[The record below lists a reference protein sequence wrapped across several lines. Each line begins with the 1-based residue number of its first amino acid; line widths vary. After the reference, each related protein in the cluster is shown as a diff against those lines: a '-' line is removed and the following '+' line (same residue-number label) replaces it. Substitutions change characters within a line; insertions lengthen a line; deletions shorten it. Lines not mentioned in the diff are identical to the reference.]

1 MRMNIVISGYGKMGR
16 LIEKRAAE
24 KGHGIIA
31 VIDPAVKKTA
41 GGADIA
47 SGASVFATPKDLEKE
62 GAGKYGAG
70 TVAIDF
76 TRPDAAADN
85 IIAFAGMGIP
95 VVTGTT
101 GWYDR
106 LDEVGAFVESRK
118 SALLWASNFSTGVN
132 LFYRIAAYC
141 ARLIDSY
148 DEYDTAGYEIHHNQK
163 ADSPSGTAK
172 TLAGIALKNM
182 KRKTQVLWDK
192 LDGPP
197 APHEIHVSSLRVGS
211 VPGVHALVFD
221 SGADTIEI
229 RHSVRSRD
237 GLASG
242 AINAAEWLVKTV
254 AAGRHGVFT
263 MDDIFGGV
271 NQ

>member
-1 MRMNIVISGYGKMGR
+1 MGQ

-24 KGHGIIA
+24 RGHGIIA

-41 GGADIA
+41 GGAGI
-47 SGASVFATPKDLEKE
+47 FATPAAFEKQ
-62 GAGKYGAG
+62 GGGKGGAG

-106 LDEVGAFVESRK
+106 LDEVVAFVKSRK
-118 SALLWASNFSTGVN
+118 SALLWASNFSTGVA
-132 LFYRIAAYC
+132 LFYRIVAYC
-141 ARLIDSY
+141 ARLIDGY
-148 DEYDTAGYEIHHNQK
+148 GEYDAAGYEVHHNQK

-182 KRKTQVLWDK
+182 KRKTEAVWDK
-192 LDGPP
+192 LDRQP
-197 APHEIHVSSLRVGS
+197 APHEIHFSSLRVGS

-229 RHSVRSRD
+229 RHSVRNRD
-237 GLASG
+237 GLVSG
-242 AINAAEWLVKTV
+242 AIGAAEWLVKATES
-254 AAGRHGVFT
+254 GRHGVFT
-263 MDDIFGGV
+263 LDDILGEAQANDAF
-271 NQ
+271 

>member
-1 MRMNIVISGYGKMGR
+1 MGQ
-16 LIEKRAAE
+16 LIEKRASE

-31 VIDPAVKKTA
+31 VIDPVKKTA
-41 GGADIA
+41 GGADA
-47 SGASVFATPKDLEKE
+47 FATPAAFEKQ
-62 GAGKYGAG
+62 GGGKCGAG

-106 LDEVGAFVESRK
+106 LDEVSKAVKSRK
-118 SALLWASNFSTGVN
+118 GALLWASNFSTGVA

-141 ARLIDSY
+141 ARLIDGY
-148 DEYDTAGYEIHHNQK
+148 GEYDAAGYEIHHNQK

-182 KRKTQVLWDK
+182 KRKKEAVWDK
-192 LDGPP
+192 LDRPP
-197 APHEIHVSSLRVGS
+197 APHEIHFSSLRVGS

-229 RHSVRSRD
+229 RHSVRNRD

-242 AINAAEWLVKTV
+242 AIGAAEWLVKATE
-254 AAGRHGVFT
+254 AGRYGVFT
-263 MDDIFGGV
+263 LDDVFGEAG
-271 NQ
+271 Q